1 MTTAGATTVNLSVS
15 LPLKQVQL
23 SGIALLG
30 PISLLSMLAAMG
42 AFTIFD
48 RIIAK
53 LAVAWLVRCVAGL
66 T

>member
-1 MTTAGATTVNLSVS
+1 MTAVNASFSTL
-15 LPLKQVQL
+15 LKQVQL
-23 SGIALLG
+23 SGFAVLG

-53 LAVAWLVRCVAGL
+53 LAVAWLVRCVSGL
-66 T
+66 S